1 MPIYEYECTECSH
14 ADDEYQKMS
23 AEPLT
28 RCPKCN
34 SDAYRKLISCPSGA
48 MEKNFFTPIQ
58 MYSIAMDND
67 DEIKA
72 FRRRCTSNEIDVSMD
87 QNDPMYGIPI
97 ARNRR
102 QKLAALQASDYQER
116 K

>member
-14 ADDEYQKMS
+14 ADDEFQKMS
-23 AEPLT
+23 SPPLT
-28 RCPKCN
+28 RCPKCQ
-34 SDAYRKLISCPSGA
+34 SETYRKLISCPSGA
-48 MEKNFFTPIQ
+48 MEQGFFKPIE

-67 DEIKA
+67 DEIRDFK
-72 FRRRCTSNEIDVSMD
+72 RRCTSNEIDVSTD

-102 QKLAALQASDYQER
+102 QKLAALEASGFQER